1 MTLSRA
7 GSRSQS
13 EPSTESLAD
22 ALTALCAE
30 VGIPFEEMLRT
41 VEDALAVAYVRAFNP
56 PGDVRVTLDTSTG
69 ALEVTSRVGDQV
81 RTLPS
86 EDFKR
91 MAAQTA
97 KHAVLRHIHD
107 LERDKVLRDVAE
119 HRGELAT
126 GIVDRSEAGTVYVDL
141 GRAEG
146 VMPPEE
152 QIPGEHLHP
161 GRPVLVL
168 ILDAQHNPRQAQVRI
183 SRASRMFVH
192 RLLEAEVPEIKAGT
206 VQVRAIAREP
216 GLRTKIAV
224 SASERGIDPVGAC
237 VGPKGVRHRA
247 ILSELAS
254 EHVDIVPWS
263 DDPEA
268 FVAAALGPAKAE
280 SVTIDRGTRT
290 ATVLCRARSSR
301 WRSGG
306 TARTP
311 ASRPSSRAFASTS
324 RPARA
329 RVRAMP
335 NRRDDLPTGG
345 EGGPDAKRPGRVGTR
360 TCVACRQEAGKGSLV
375 RVVRGADGAA
385 AVDTTGRAQGR
396 GAYLHRDPACLEIA
410 RKKKALERAL
420 KATVGAEVWA
430 ELGS

>member
-1 MTLSRA
+1 
-7 GSRSQS
+7 
-13 EPSTESLAD
+13 
-22 ALTALCAE
+22 
-30 VGIPFEEMLRT
+30 
-41 VEDALAVAYVRAFNP
+41 
-56 PGDVRVTLDTSTG
+56 
-69 ALEVTSRVGDQV
+69 
-81 RTLPS
+81 
-86 EDFKR
+86 

-152 QIPGEHLHP
+152 QIPGELLHP
-161 GRPVLVL
+161 GRPVLVV
-168 ILDAQHNPRQAQVRI
+168 ILDTQRNPRQAQVRV
-183 SRASRMFVH
+183 SRAARAFVH

-224 SASERGIDPVGAC
+224 SATQPGLDPVGAC

-268 FVAAALGPAKAE
+268 FVASALGPAKPE
-280 SVTIDRGTRT
+280 SVSIDRATRT
-290 ATVLCRARSSR
+290 ATVLVPRSQLSLAIGRDGQNARLAAKLTGYRIDIKAAEGEPQSD
-301 WRSGG
+301 
-306 TARTP
+306 ADATP
-311 ASRPSSRAFASTS
+311 
-324 RPARA
+324 
-329 RVRAMP
+329 
-335 NRRDDLPTGG
+335 
-345 EGGPDAKRPGRVGTR
+345 
-360 TCVACRQEAGKGSLV
+360 
-375 RVVRGADGAA
+375 
-385 AVDTTGRAQGR
+385 
-396 GAYLHRDPACLEIA
+396 
-410 RKKKALERAL
+410 
-420 KATVGAEVWA
+420 
-430 ELGS
+430 

>member
-13 EPSTESLAD
+13 EPSTQTLAE

-30 VGIPFEEMLRT
+30 VGIPFEEMLHT
-41 VEDALAVAYVRAFNP
+41 VEGALAAAYTRAFNP
-56 PGDVRVTLDTSTG
+56 PGEVTVKLDTRTG
-69 ALEVTSRVGDQV
+69 ALDVRSRVV
-81 RTLPS
+81 RPDGTAIVAELPS

-119 HRGELAT
+119 HRGELAS
-126 GIVDRSEAGTVYVDL
+126 GIVDRIEAGIVYVDL

-152 QIPGEHLHP
+152 QIPGEPLQP
-161 GRPVLVL
+161 GRPVLVV
-168 ILDAQHNPRQAQVRI
+168 ILDTQHNRRQAQVRV
-183 SRASRMFVH
+183 SRGARAFVH

-224 SASERGIDPVGAC
+224 SSSEPGLDPVGAC

-247 ILSELAS
+247 ILSELAN

-263 DDPEA
+263 DDAEA
-268 FVAAALGPAKAE
+268 FVAAALGPARVE
-280 SVTIDRGTRT
+280 RVTIDRVTRT
-290 ATVLCRARSSR
+290 ATVLVPRGQLSLAIGRDGQNARLAAKLTGYRIDIKPSEE
-301 WRSGG
+301 
-306 TARTP
+306 AP
-311 ASRPSSRAFASTS
+311 AVGEST
-324 RPARA
+324 
-329 RVRAMP
+329 
-335 NRRDDLPTGG
+335 
-345 EGGPDAKRPGRVGTR
+345 
-360 TCVACRQEAGKGSLV
+360 
-375 RVVRGADGAA
+375 
-385 AVDTTGRAQGR
+385 
-396 GAYLHRDPACLEIA
+396 
-410 RKKKALERAL
+410 
-420 KATVGAEVWA
+420 
-430 ELGS
+430 